1 LTGVK
6 NHFSAGREGGLNQ
19 RNGIG
24 STLPGANYT
33 TLAPVRNRDQSQ
45 VREMQSALKDFLSR
59 HPDLAADPR
68 KLEVLQYCFKHYIN
82 FDPELRDLT
91 IQEKLERANQM
102 AVDFLGSMSK
112 L

>member
-1 LTGVK
+1 M
-6 NHFSAGREGGLNQ
+6 NQ

-102 AVDFLGSMSK
+102 AVDFLWSMSK